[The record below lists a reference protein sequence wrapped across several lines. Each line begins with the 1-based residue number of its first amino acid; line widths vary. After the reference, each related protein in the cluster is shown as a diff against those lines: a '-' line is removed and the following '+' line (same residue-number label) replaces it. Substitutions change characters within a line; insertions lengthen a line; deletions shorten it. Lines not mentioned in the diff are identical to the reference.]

1 MLIAAT
7 SCARS
12 PSHAVG
18 SRDAPH
24 PVLDADA
31 LSLVT
36 DAASLD
42 AAADAAPLDAATGA
56 APLDAA
62 TGATKSEAGAAGCA
76 HGLLAVGASWV
87 VEREGS
93 YEGNGCYGIG
103 DPWIDRDVLRVR
115 ILDTQ
120 AGRPMHVAVENE
132 GSTLA
137 KADGTPVVADFART
151 ILEAPGCARLTRGID
166 GLEEHVDVDGW
177 DLLDVFAAPCRAPSQ
192 KAVRPDSTDALALR
206 FRHVLKLDED
216 DPGTAL
222 TLTPRGIAQRPF
234 GRVRAFA
241 VRGSILNGG
250 AGMCHSWTTTLRG
263 SGMLYL
269 AENEDVIVEASFQGT
284 ATTDEGS
291 CMGCGP
297 GGELR
302 CPPRRC
308 ARGPASATLQLR
320 CE

>member
-1 MLIAAT
+1 MNPRRLIAAGLFLAAT

-12 PSHAVG
+12 PSRTAG
-18 SRDAPH
+18 
-24 PVLDADA
+24 
-31 LSLVT
+31 
-36 DAASLD
+36 SLD
-42 AAADAAPLDAATGA
+42 APRLRVDAVAPSIVADAALLDATSGSIAPNAATG
-56 APLDAA
+56 
-62 TGATKSEAGAAGCA
+62 GCA
-76 HGLLAVGASWV
+76 QGLLAAGSSWV

-93 YEGNGCYGIG
+93 YEGDGCYGVG
-103 DPWIDRDVLRVR
+103 DTWSGRDVLRVH
-115 ILDTQ
+115 ILDAQ
-120 AGRPMHVAVENE
+120 GDRPMHVAVEDE

-137 KADGTPVVADFART
+137 KPDGGAVVADFART
-151 ILEAPGCARLTRGID
+151 MAEAPGCARRTRGID
-166 GLEEHVDVDGW
+166 GVEEHEDVEAW

-192 KAVRPDSTDALALR
+192 KPVRPNSTEALALR
-206 FRHVLKLDED
+206 YRHALKLDD
-216 DPGTAL
+216 DDSGTTL
-222 TLTPRGIAQRPF
+222 MLTPRGFAQRPF

-269 AENEDVIVEASFQGT
+269 AEHEDVIVEASFQGT

-302 CPPRRC
+302 CPPKGC
-308 ARGPASATLQLR
+308 ARGPAKVTLRLR